1 MRKNAIILLSFFVI
15 ILAILTI
22 VSCQK
27 DEEPPSPDEIIIAKE
42 VKVITNQTWDEQF
55 ISIDSTNYT
64 ITFSKNILTTQQFKA
79 GDIIVSTI
87 GEGLLRRVKNV
98 RTVNNEI
105 IVETESASLTDVI
118 QQGLIEF
125 NQLLTVSQIKSID
138 YHYAGIKLITD
149 DTKSTDQTKFEW
161 AINAVLYDKDGNLST
176 TSDQIKLIGNFDCYW
191 RISGKIDIEWFGVL
205 KEVKFGF
212 ESGENLDLQ
221 LIASLQYNFEKKVTL
236 ATVNFT
242 PIFVT
247 IGILPV
253 EFTPQLK
260 IIVGIDGSANASI
273 TTGIEQSMTFNAGI
287 KYLVKEGW
295 SPYQEFNK
303 SFNFQPPQLNSN
315 ASAEAYI
322 KPELLLKVYHIAGPY
337 ANLKL
342 YGRVDANLLQT
353 PWWELYAGITMNAGA
368 KVDIIDN
375 TLFDYSVN
383 NIIKYEQ
390 LLAQATT
397 SQVSLPTVT
406 TNNVTNFT
414 STSATVGGNVTSD
427 GGATVTERGV
437 YWGTSQNPES
447 TGAKRQIG
455 SGTGSFSTTLSGL
468 NPNTTYYVKAY
479 AINSQ
484 GKAYATQVSFK
495 THQNITIPTV
505 TTSSVSDIAET
516 SATVGGNVTDNGGAT
531 VTERGVY
538 WDTSQNPETTGT
550 KLQIGSGTGTYST
563 SLTGL
568 TASTTYYIKA
578 YAINNQGEALGS
590 EVSFTTNSGS
600 GSETGTV
607 TDYDGNTY
615 KTVKIGNQTWMAENL
630 KTTNYADGTPLIEGT
645 VAGDLGDDYSTKYW
659 FVYND
664 NPLYKD
670 LYGLLYTHAAVLN
683 GSTVGSNENPSG
695 IQGICPI
702 GWHVPS
708 DPEWYEL
715 IDFLG
720 GQDIAGGKLKETGT
734 SHWASPNEGATN
746 ETGFTALPTG
756 LRYKAGNYEY
766 LNRMTGFFSTR
777 VSSTHQWTWQLWDF
791 TESFSTGNYYKGM
804 NHAFS
809 VRCVKD

>member
-1 MRKNAIILLSFFVI
+1 MRKNVIILLSFFVI

-22 VSCQK
+22 ISCQK

-42 VKVITNQTWDEQF
+42 VKVIKNQTWNEQF

-64 ITFSKNILTTQQFKA
+64 ITFSNNILTTQQFKA
-79 GDIIVSTI
+79 GDIIVSAI
-87 GEGLLRRVKNV
+87 GEGLLRRVKTV
-98 RTVNNEI
+98 TTVNNEV
-105 IVETESASLTDVI
+105 IVETESATLTDVI

-125 NQLLTVSQIKSID
+125 DQSLTVSQIKSVD

-149 DTKSTDQTKFEW
+149 DAKSFEQTKFEW
-161 AINAVLYDKDGNLST
+161 TINTVLYDKDGNLST
-176 TSDQIKLIGNFDCYW
+176 TSDQIKLLGNFDCYW
-191 RISGKIDIEWFGVL
+191 SISVKIDIEWLEGL
-205 KEVKFGF
+205 KEVKFGY
-212 ESGENLDLQ
+212 ESGENLNLQ
-221 LIASLQYNFEKKVTL
+221 LIADMQYNFEKKVTM

-242 PIFVT
+242 PIIVT
-247 IGILPV
+247 IGIVPV
-253 EFTPQLK
+253 VFTPQLK

-273 TTGIEQSMTFNAGI
+273 TTGIEQSITFDAGI
-287 KYLVKEGW
+287 KYLKEEGW

-303 SFNFQPPQLNSN
+303 SFDFQSPQLNSN
-315 ASAEAYI
+315 ASAEAYL

-342 YGRVDANLLQT
+342 YGRVDANLLLT
-353 PWWELYAGITMNAGA
+353 PWWKLYGGITMNAGA
-368 KVDIIDN
+368 KVDILDKSLLEY
-375 TLFDYSVN
+375 TVSDL
-383 NIIKYEQ
+383 IKYEK

-397 SQVSLPTVT
+397 PPAVSLPTVT
-406 TNNVTNFT
+406 TNNITNFT
-414 STSATVGGNVTSD
+414 STSATVGGNVTAS

-468 NPNTTYYVKAY
+468 NPNTTYYIKAY

-484 GKAYATQVSFK
+484 GKAYGTQVSFK

-607 TDYDGNTY
+607 TDYDGNEYNTI
-615 KTVKIGNQTWMAENL
+615 KIGNQWWMAENL
-630 KTTNYADGTPLIEGT
+630 KTTKYNDGTAIPLVTNSTEWGNLTTPGYCWYNNDEAGYKNTYGALYNWYT
-645 VAGDLGDDYSTKYW
+645 VNTGKL
-659 FVYND
+659 
-664 NPLYKD
+664 
-670 LYGLLYTHAAVLN
+670 
-683 GSTVGSNENPSG
+683 
-695 IQGICPI
+695 CPTD
-702 GWHVPS
+702 WHVS
-708 DPEWYEL
+708 TDSEWTTL
-715 IDFLG
+715 IDYLG
-720 GQDIAGGKLKETGT
+720 GESLAGGKLKEAGT
-734 SHWASPNEGATN
+734 THWDSPNTGATN
-746 ETGFTALPTG
+746 ESGFTALPGG
-756 LRYKAGNYEY
+756 LRLSYGTFDFVGDYA
-766 LNRMTGFFSTR
+766 FF
-777 VSSTHQWTWQLWDF
+777 WTATEFDGSGAWDRSLHYDYA
-791 TESFSTGNYYKGM
+791 EVYRYDNLKSNG
-804 NHAFS
+804 FS
-809 VRCVKD
+809 VRCLRD